1 MKLVSGGSHFSSK
14 PFSLRPR
21 EASASAPRAPLVA
34 NSVASQMGICVCC
47 VRARHSVTVTEAS
60 QWRLVEAPTR
70 GRKRAFDAIDP
81 DEVFDRQ
88 AILEEARQVDR
99 LHRQAKQEAK
109 RQQHRPRHHD
119 HYKKGP
125 LKSIPEQGD
134 GEEDV

>member
-1 MKLVSGGSHFSSK
+1 
-14 PFSLRPR
+14 
-21 EASASAPRAPLVA
+21 
-34 NSVASQMGICVCC
+34 MGICVCC

-81 DEVFDRQ
+81 DEVFDRR

-134 GEEDV
+134 GEEDA